1 MSTIGKSVR
10 MERIF
15 NRNTGNAIIIPMDHG
30 VGAGPIEGLKN
41 LQEAVN
47 RVAEG
52 GANAVLGHMGLAKYG
67 HRGYGHDVGLIIHLS
82 ASTSLSLDP
91 NHKVLVTTVEE
102 AIKVGA
108 DAVSVHINIGAEDEY
123 EMLQGL
129 GYVAGKCDEWGMPLL
144 AMMYPRGKKVRSEY
158 DVDVVKHA
166 ARIGAELGADII
178 KTNYTGSPETFK
190 EVVDGCPV
198 PVIIAGGPKM
208 EFRTGTAGN
217 DRRISQIRRTGC
229 CHWKKC
235 FPGTG
240 PHRPCPENCKNSS
253 RGRECGRI
261 IEIGQVSLK
270 VKNFDFLK
278 FYPRF

>member
-1 MSTIGKSVR
+1 LSGILKKFTDKVITYFAISQPMNTIGKSIR

-15 NRNTGNAIIIPMDHG
+15 DRNTGNSIIIPMDHG

-47 RVAEG
+47 KVAEG
-52 GANAVLGHMGLAKYG
+52 GANAVLGHMGLAKHG

-108 DAVSVHINIGAEDEY
+108 DAVSVHINVGAEDEC

-129 GYVAGKCDEWGMPLL
+129 GYVAGKCDEWGIPLL

-158 DVDVVKHA
+158 DVDAVKHT
-166 ARIGAELGADII
+166 ARVGAELGADII

-198 PVIIAGGPKM
+198 PVIIAGGPKVESEQELLQM
-208 EFRTGTAGN
+208 IEGSLEAGGRGVAIGRNVFQAKDPTGLVQKIAKIVHEG
-217 DRRISQIRRTGC
+217 
-229 CHWKKC
+229 
-235 FPGTG
+235 
-240 PHRPCPENCKNSS
+240 
-253 RGRECGRI
+253 
-261 IEIGQVSLK
+261 VSAKEL
-270 VKNFDFLK
+270 
-278 FYPRF
+278 

>member
-1 MSTIGKSVR
+1 MSGILKKFTDKVITYFAISQPMNTIGKSIR

-15 NRNTGNAIIIPMDHG
+15 DRNTGNSIIIPMDHG

-47 RVAEG
+47 KVAEG
-52 GANAVLGHMGLAKYG
+52 GANAVLGHMGLAKHG

-108 DAVSVHINIGAEDEY
+108 DAVSVHINVGAEDEC

-129 GYVAGKCDEWGMPLL
+129 GYVAGKCDEWGIPLL

-158 DVDVVKHA
+158 DVDAVKHT
-166 ARIGAELGADII
+166 ARVGAELGADII

-198 PVIIAGGPKM
+198 PVIIAGGPKVESEQELLQM
-208 EFRTGTAGN
+208 IEGSLEAGGRGVAIGRNVFQAKDPTGLVQKIAKIVHEG
-217 DRRISQIRRTGC
+217 
-229 CHWKKC
+229 
-235 FPGTG
+235 
-240 PHRPCPENCKNSS
+240 
-253 RGRECGRI
+253 
-261 IEIGQVSLK
+261 VSAKEL
-270 VKNFDFLK
+270 
-278 FYPRF
+278 

>member
-30 VGAGPIEGLKN
+30 VGAGPIKGLTN
-41 LQEAVN
+41 LQDAVN
-47 RVAEG
+47 KVAEG
-52 GANAVLGHMGLAKYG
+52 GANAVLGHMGLAKHG

-82 ASTSLSLDP
+82 ASTSLALDP

-102 AIKVGA
+102 AMKVGA
-108 DAVSVHINIGAEDEY
+108 DAVSVHVNIGAEDEF

-129 GYVAGKCDEWGMPLL
+129 GYVAGKCDEWGIPLL
-144 AMMYPRGKKVRSEY
+144 AMMYPRGKKVQSEY

-166 ARIGAELGADII
+166 ARIGAELGADIV

-190 EVVDGCPV
+190 EVVEGCPV

-208 EFRTGTAGN
+208 GSEMELLEMIKGSLEAGGRGVAIGRNVFQAEDPTGLVQRIAKIVHEGMTAEEVIKLG
-217 DRRISQIRRTGC
+217 S
-229 CHWKKC
+229 
-235 FPGTG
+235 
-240 PHRPCPENCKNSS
+240 
-253 RGRECGRI
+253 
-261 IEIGQVSLK
+261 K
-270 VKNFDFLK
+270 V
-278 FYPRF
+278 

>member
-1 MSTIGKSVR
+1 MSNIGKSVR

-30 VGAGPIEGLKN
+30 VGAGPIPGLKN

-47 RVAEG
+47 KVAEG
-52 GANAVLGHMGLAKYG
+52 GANAVLGHMGLSKHG

-82 ASTSLSLDP
+82 ASTSLSVDP

-129 GYVAGKCDEWGMPLL
+129 GYVAGKCDEWGIPLL

-158 DVDVVKHA
+158 DVDAVKHA

-190 EVVDGCPV
+190 EVVEGCPV
-198 PVIIAGGPKM
+198 PVIIAGGPKVSSEQDLLEM
-208 EFRTGTAGN
+208 IEGSLIAGGKGVAIGRNVFQAEDPTGLV
-217 DRRISQIRRTGC
+217 RRIAKIVHEGLSASDIINMGRQI
-229 CHWKKC
+229 
-235 FPGTG
+235 
-240 PHRPCPENCKNSS
+240 
-253 RGRECGRI
+253 
-261 IEIGQVSLK
+261 
-270 VKNFDFLK
+270 
-278 FYPRF
+278 